1 MKLKLKLSMLVIAV
15 MAVVVTGISAILL
28 RQASG
33 ISVDLSRRSLRNL
46 AIQRAEFWKGR
57 EEGYIRV
64 LRTLASV
71 MSDYEH
77 IPIGQRRERFDQIL
91 MATMLAEPNLLNL
104 YSVWKPD
111 AVDGM
116 DALHTGR
123 KGSGPAGQYAM
134 AYSRETGTIQGRTTT
149 DIDGSM
155 AYINGPNSK
164 KERVDHPFPRTI
176 NGKDVHLIRMMV
188 PIIDPHTN
196 ETIGGVGCLLNI
208 AVIQEITDRI
218 MAGNSEISAMAIY
231 SGNGRI
237 MASYRPERV
246 GKMLLEADTGYG
258 SAIQDANRAVLAGRE
273 FSTKQYVP
281 ALGTSLE
288 IIVYPLTIGNSD
300 TTWSIMI
307 ASTESYILAEVRSM
321 SKFTIVLA
329 AIALLASAAVIF
341 IVLGYVTK
349 PIVKVTETLRDISEG
364 EGDLTHVIDEKG
376 NDEIADLARYF
387 NKTLGKIKNLVVT
400 IKNQIVVLFDIGGEL
415 SCNMT
420 ETAAAINEI
429 TSTIQSIK
437 GQVINQSAS
446 VTETSTAMGQIT
458 TNIDRLNG
466 HVAYQSDSVTRSSQA
481 IEEMLANIS
490 TVTQTLVKNSGNVR
504 ELSSASESGRADLHN
519 VAEDIQEIGRQS
531 QGLLEINKVMKN
543 IASQTNLLS
552 MNAAIEAAHAG
563 EAGRGFAVVAGEIRK
578 LAEDSGEQSRTI
590 SAVLRKIKGS
600 IDKITESTDTVLNR
614 FATID
619 SGVRTVSEQE
629 ANILGAMEKQDAES
643 KQILDAVVQLNEI
656 TGQVKKGSME
666 MLEGSREVI
675 RESQNL
681 EQVTGEITGGMNEMA
696 VGAEQ
701 INLAVT
707 RINEISGKNKEHID
721 LLVKEVAR
729 FKVE

>member
-1 MKLKLKLSMLVIAV
+1 MKLKFKLGLLVIAI
-15 MAVVVTGISAILL
+15 MAVVVAGISAILL
-28 RQASG
+28 RQASA

-77 IPIGQRRERFDQIL
+77 IPVGQRRDRFDQIL
-91 MATMLAEPNLLNL
+91 MAAIISEQNLLNL

-111 AVDGM
+111 AVDGL
-116 DALHTGR
+116 DVYHTGR
-123 KGSGPAGQYAM
+123 IGSGPSGQYAM
-134 AYSRETGTIQGRTTT
+134 AYTRETGAIQGRTTT
-149 DIDGSM
+149 DIDGAM
-155 AYINGPNSK
+155 AYINGPDSK
-164 KERVDHPFPRTI
+164 KERVEHPFPRAI
-176 NGKDVHLIRMMV
+176 NGKEVHVIRMMV

-196 ETIGGVGCLLNI
+196 ETVGGVGCLLNI
-208 AVIQEITDRI
+208 AVIQETTERI
-218 MAGNSEISAMAIY
+218 MAENREISAMAIY

-258 SAIQDANRAVLAGRE
+258 SAIQDANRAVLAGKE

-288 IIVYPLTIGNSD
+288 MIVYPLTIGNSD

-307 ASTESYILAEVRSM
+307 ASEESYILAEVRSM
-321 SKFTIVLA
+321 TKFTIILA
-329 AIALLASAAVIF
+329 AIAMLAAAAVIF
-341 IVLGYVTK
+341 LVLGYVTK

-364 EGDLTHVIDEKG
+364 EGDLTHVIEEKG

-387 NKTLGKIKNLVVT
+387 NRTLEKIKNLVVT
-400 IKNQIVVLFDIGGEL
+400 IKERVAELSNIGGEL
-415 SCNMT
+415 AINMT

-437 GQVINQSAS
+437 GRVINQSAS
-446 VTETSTAMGQIT
+446 LTETNATMGQIT
-458 TNIDRLNG
+458 SNIDRLNG
-466 HVAYQSDSVTRSSQA
+466 HVGLQSESVSKSSLA
-481 IEEMLANIS
+481 IEQMLSNIRS
-490 TVTQTLVKNSGNVR
+490 VTQTLVKNSNSVG
-504 ELSSASESGRADLHN
+504 ELSSASESGRAGLQN
-519 VAEDIQEIGRQS
+519 VAGDIQEISKQS
-531 QGLLEINKVMKN
+531 QGLLEINNVMKN

-563 EAGRGFAVVAGEIRK
+563 EAGKGFAVVAGEIRK

-590 SAVLRKIKGS
+590 SAALKKIKS
-600 IDKITESTDTVLNR
+600 TIDKITESTGVVLTR
-614 FATID
+614 FAAID
-619 SGVRTVSEQE
+619 SGVKIVSDQE
-629 ANILGAMEKQDAES
+629 ASILGAMREQDDDS
-643 KQILDAVVQLNEI
+643 KQIVEAVEQLNKI
-656 TGQVKKGSME
+656 TGQVKNSAME

-681 EQVTGEITGGMNEMA
+681 EQVTEEITGGMNEMA

-701 INLAVT
+701 INQAVN
-707 RINEISGKNKEHID
+707 RVNEISGKNKDNIA
-721 LLVKEVAR
+721 LLVKEVGR
-729 FKVE
+729 FKV